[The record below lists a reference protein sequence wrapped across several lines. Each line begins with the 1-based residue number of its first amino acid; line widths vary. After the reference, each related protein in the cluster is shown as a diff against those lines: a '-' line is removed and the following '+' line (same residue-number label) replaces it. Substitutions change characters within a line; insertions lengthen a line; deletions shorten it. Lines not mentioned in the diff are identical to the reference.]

1 MMIMNVIKITI
12 SNMVKNKILRYLN
25 VLILLISFYSVS
37 AQKVFQT
44 VPSGN
49 LLVIK
54 GTSNL
59 HDWETKGQQIT
70 GEISTTIEQN
80 IIKQIV
86 RVSIKIP
93 VISIKSGKSLMDS
106 KTYEAL
112 NNEKFPTITYQ
123 STTVNIPRNNEITS
137 IGQLTVD
144 GVTKSKMLVGTYL
157 IGSDGRISIKGT
169 VKLKMTEF
177 NIKPPTALLGSLKTG
192 DDVEIQFEVSFKNN
206 ENITLK

>member
-1 MMIMNVIKITI
+1 MIKY
-12 SNMVKNKILRYLN
+12 KILRYLN
-25 VLILLISFYSVS
+25 VLILLVAVFSVT
-37 AQKVFQT
+37 AQTVFQS
-44 VPSGN
+44 VPNGN

-59 HDWETKGQQIT
+59 HNWETKGQQVT
-70 GEISTTIEQN
+70 GELYTTVEQN
-80 IIKQIV
+80 MIKQIV

-93 VISIKSGKSLMDS
+93 VVSIKSGKSLMDS

-112 NNEKFPTITYQ
+112 NSEKFPNISYQ
-123 STTVNIPRNNEITS
+123 SNTINLPRNNEITS
-137 IGQLTVD
+137 IGQLTID
-144 GVTKSKMLVGTYL
+144 GVTKSKMLVATYVV
-157 IGSDGRISIKGT
+157 GSDGRISIKGS

-206 ENITLK
+206 ETITLK